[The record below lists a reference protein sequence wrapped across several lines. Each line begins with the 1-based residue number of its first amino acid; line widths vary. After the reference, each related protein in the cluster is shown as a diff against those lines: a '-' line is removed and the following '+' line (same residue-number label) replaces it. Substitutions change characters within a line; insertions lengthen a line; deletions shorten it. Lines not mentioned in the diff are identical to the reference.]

1 MKKTLFVAVA
11 LVAMSLISCDST
23 NQKNGNE
30 ATSTTTE
37 QPTGNVTTS
46 GEKVVVSDNVPAGLT
61 GDMEKDAET
70 IVKASLDL
78 SLQMAGG
85 SEDHEAQQK
94 AQKLMDE
101 ARDYYSKQ
109 GKSEEFAKLVADK
122 MSKGIVDVAA
132 QMKKK

>member
-30 ATSTTTE
+30 TTSPTTE
-37 QPTGNVTTS
+37 QPA
-46 GEKVVVSDNVPAGLT
+46 EKEQVVVSDNVPAGLT

-101 ARDYYSKQ
+101 ARDYYGKQ